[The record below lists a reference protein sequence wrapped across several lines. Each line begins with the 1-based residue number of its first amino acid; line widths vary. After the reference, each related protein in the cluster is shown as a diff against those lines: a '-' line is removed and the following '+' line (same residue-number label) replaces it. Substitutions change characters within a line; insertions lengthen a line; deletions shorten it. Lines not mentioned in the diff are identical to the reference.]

1 MATLIMSILSMA
13 VPGTA
18 MLILLNDLSNE
29 KKS

>member
-13 VPGTA
+13 VPGTV